1 VAADAGVSQTTAA
14 VTLPLSVE
22 TLPPPHVYV
31 NLSDT
36 PRTPFD
42 EVAAAQTTISASG
55 SDGEFMGSS
64 KSARMFLPQGPTASG
79 SGSSAIMYSSKDGIV
94 FPPNSATAPAPA
106 ATVLSARVIAPQ
118 KTAQTQAR
126 PATVMPG
133 SKSAAVISP
142 SPNSPAIP
150 AKTGSE
156 ATMMSSSKS
165 IILTPPPRQ
174 ATAPG
179 QVRGKFQSAQRAR
192 QPRIEETR
200 P

>member
-1 VAADAGVSQTTAA
+1 
-14 VTLPLSVE
+14 
-22 TLPPPHVYV
+22 
-31 NLSDT
+31 
-36 PRTPFD
+36 
-42 EVAAAQTTISASG
+42 
-55 SDGEFMGSS
+55 
-64 KSARMFLPQGPTASG
+64 PTASG

-118 KTAQTQAR
+118 KTAQTQPR

-133 SKSAAVISP
+133 SKSAAVIPP
-142 SPNSPAIP
+142 SPNSPATP

-165 IILTPPPRQ
+165 FVLTPPQRQ

-179 QVRGKFQSAQRAR
+179 QVRGKSQSAQRAR
-192 QPRIEETR
+192 LPRIEEPR